1 MAKPSCLT
9 PSEDYTEELT
19 YLTCKESIKASP
31 AAPMVPYEVRQARGR
46 RASEA
51 PEWGAP
57 WGADGFWVA
66 GGLNKGFVTL
76 ELVK

>member
-19 YLTCKESIKASP
+19 DLTCKESIKAPP
-31 AAPMVPYEVRQARGR
+31 AAPMVSSGARQVGW

-51 PEWGAP
+51 PDRGAP
-57 WGADGFWVA
+57 LGGQTGWVA
-66 GGLNKGFVTL
+66 GGSNMVSAM
-76 ELVK
+76 V